1 LSFNVREN
9 PMAALPPVVNLL
21 AFEAVA
27 RRRSFAFAAAEL
39 HLTASAVSHQVARL
53 ESDLGVRLFER
64 SAHGVRLSTAGEQ
77 YLERVAGALS
87 AISAATED
95 LRKGVANSLYVHCA
109 PSLASLWLMPRLRRF
124 AEAHP
129 DISLNLSAAHT
140 HSDFA
145 LGQADLDI
153 RYGVPQWGDLVV
165 EPLFEERVMPLAS
178 PAFIRE
184 HRLKRIEQLLDVP
197 LIQSNVSVVQ
207 WSDWL
212 AAFADMRAPE
222 RFTFRFDRA
231 QMSLDAATQG
241 LGVALESTTNAGLHL
256 ADKKLKPVF
265 GLDKAIKVKAHFAV
279 YPARHARRP
288 QVEAFLA
295 WIHREAARTPHS

>member
-1 LSFNVREN
+1 
-9 PMAALPPVVNLL
+9 MASLPPVTNLL

-27 RRRSFAFAAAEL
+27 RRRSFAVAAAEL
-39 HLTASAVSHQVARL
+39 HLTASAISHQVARL
-53 ESDLGVRLFER
+53 ESDLGVKLFER
-64 SAHGVRLSTAGEQ
+64 SAHGVRLSVAGEQ
-77 YLERVAGALS
+77 YLERVAGALKAIAS
-87 AISAATED
+87 ATDD
-95 LRKGVANSLYVHCA
+95 LRQGVGNSLYVHSA
-109 PSLASLWLMPRLRRF
+109 PTLASLWLMPRLRRF

-165 EPLFEERVMPLAS
+165 EPLFEERIVPLAS

-184 HRLKRIEQLLDVP
+184 HRLKRIAQLLDVP

-212 AAFADMRAPE
+212 KRFADLRAPD
-222 RFTFRFDRA
+222 RYSLRFDRA

-241 LGVALESTTNAGLHL
+241 LGVALESATNAEQHL
-256 ADKKLKPVF
+256 AEGKLKPVF

-288 QVEAFLA
+288 PVEAFLA
-295 WIHREAARTPHS
+295 WIHGEASRSGRRVGQTVATS